1 MFLENLTT
9 IASDTG
15 RIFKEKQLQALKDN
29 NTFKRIVQ
37 LALDPMTNFYIRKIP
52 NYTPNPTG
60 SATIDWAMD
69 QLSALSTRSVTG
81 HAGINH
87 LVSILE
93 SVSPDDAIVVE
104 RIVTKDLRCGVS
116 TATVNKIWK
125 DLVQDFPCMLCT
137 AVDDKNIKNIKW
149 PAIAQ
154 VKYDGMR
161 IMAVVA
167 NNSVELFTRN
177 GKPLTTHGAFDEV
190 FLAMADGHNV
200 VYDGELLVTDKNG
213 VVDRQTGNG
222 IGNKAV
228 KGTISKQETEH
239 LKIVAWDRIPHG
251 DFVKGVCK
259 QEYVDRYNA
268 LQHDRLRFKGVV
280 SVAPIMY
287 VESADEASALFKKLH
302 NQGEEGI
309 IVKNAASKWENK
321 RSKYQLKF
329 KGEYECDLLC
339 TDWVEGTGKNQGK
352 LGNLVCVTDDKRLVT
367 GVGSGFTDADR
378 DMRPEDVIGKII
390 KVKYNG
396 KIKNKSDDGY
406 SLFLPV
412 FIEVREDKTIADT
425 IEDIQ

>member
-1 MFLENLTT
+1 MFLEILTT

-268 LQHDRLRFKGVV
+268 LQHDRLRFKGAV
-280 SVAPIMY
+280 STAPIVY
-287 VESADEASALFKKLH
+287 VEGADEASALFKKLH

-309 IVKNAASKWENK
+309 IVKNATSKWENK